1 MQLLTN
7 HLGYERLGSKQA
19 IILTPEP
26 LVTPG
31 SAELVSYP
39 SGQTVMTLPI
49 KANTPIAQWHIGL
62 TYQVD
67 FSACQQ
73 VGQYAI
79 RYQGVLS
86 SCFTIAEGLLFEQT
100 FSDVIHYFKSQR
112 CTGIYQ
118 QADKS
123 IPLLGT
129 DKRVDVHG
137 GWYDASGD
145 ISKYLSH
152 LSYGN
157 YLNPQQTPM
166 VVWNMLKA
174 YQLLE
179 DEADVA

>member
-100 FSDVIHYFKSQR
+100 FSNVIHYLNHSVVPEFINKQIKVSL
-112 CTGIYQ
+112 CLVLMSALMYMGAGTM
-118 QADKS
+118 
-123 IPLLGT
+123 PLVILVNILVT
-129 DKRVDVHG
+129 
-137 GWYDASGD
+137 
-145 ISKYLSH
+145 YL
-152 LSYGN
+152 
-157 YLNPQQTPM
+157 T
-166 VVWNMLKA
+166 VII
-174 YQLLE
+174 
-179 DEADVA
+179 